1 VLKRKRPR
9 PELNF
14 LDRLFWTTLR
24 QLWARWTDVLV
35 LVKPD
40 TVLGWHRAGFQFYW
54 RWRSRSRGG
63 RPQIA
68 EEIR

>member
-1 VLKRKRPR
+1 M
-9 PELNF
+9 
-14 LDRLFWTTLR
+14 LR
-24 QLWARWTDVLV
+24 QLWARWTDVMV